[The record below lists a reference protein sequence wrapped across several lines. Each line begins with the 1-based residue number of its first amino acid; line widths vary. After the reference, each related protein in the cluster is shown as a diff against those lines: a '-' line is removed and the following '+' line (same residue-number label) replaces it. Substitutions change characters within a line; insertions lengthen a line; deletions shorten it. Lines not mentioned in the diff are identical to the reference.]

1 MQHVFLR
8 CLPGTML
15 LAIAFWVAVASTAI
29 ASPIWERSG
38 PFQACLEAQFKEWV
52 DQRAEL
58 VVNDDPAASQ
68 VDDAAVA
75 KWTIAALEACRS
87 RVGGGDADSEAR
99 FTKHMASWRE
109 HIYNLAQSILRRSGG
124 PD

>member
-1 MQHVFLR
+1 MQHAFRR
-8 CLPGTML
+8 CRSGTLLVLSVVL
-15 LAIAFWVAVASTAI
+15 LAVAGPVI
-29 ASPIWERSG
+29 ASPIWERAG

-52 DQRAEL
+52 DRRAEL

-75 KWTIAALEACRS
+75 KWTVATLEACRS
-87 RVGGGDADSEAR
+87 RVGGGDADSESR
-99 FTKHMASWRE
+99 FAKHMASWRE